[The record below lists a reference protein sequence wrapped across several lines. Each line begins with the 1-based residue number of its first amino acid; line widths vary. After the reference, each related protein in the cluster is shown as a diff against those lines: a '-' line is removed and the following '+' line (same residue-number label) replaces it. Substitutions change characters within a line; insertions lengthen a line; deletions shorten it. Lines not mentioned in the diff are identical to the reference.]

1 MLGVI
6 LLRPPAVSR
15 GGDLP
20 FVEAVRG
27 RTVPSRDDSAHAVAV
42 GVSPSVQRRR
52 PLPSRRNYFRAGL
65 ALPLLLAQVT
75 SLISAWPETAAAV
88 QVGARSLVTARLVP
102 HVLVLGLAAAAVW
115 MRGFS
120 PPEVGFSVA
129 MATEEGSLSEQ
140 GRHLL
145 GPRAAEIQVRDALIR
160 PALSTTTLTPSR
172 PRAEALTYTVR
183 PGDNAWDIGARFNV
197 GAYSVLWSN
206 GLDQD
211 DIIRPGQVL
220 RIPPVVGAVHA
231 VSPGDTLDSIA
242 GRFSVDPG
250 VIVDFNSLL
259 PGEGLQPDKLLIIPG
274 GSLPILPPAPV
285 IRAPA
290 APPVQPAAPAPA
302 PAPRV
307 SAPQTQTQPQTRPAP
322 APAPRQTVPVPAPPI
337 PAPTGRLSWP
347 TRGLITTYFSGWHP
361 GIDVAAP
368 IGTAIGAADGGTVTF
383 TGWNSWGYGYRI
395 VVDHGNGI
403 STTYNHLSAI
413 LVRPGQVVGKG
424 QQIARMGSTGR
435 SSGSHL
441 HFEVLRNGGF
451 VNPIAVLG

>member
-15 GGDLP
+15 GGHLP

-27 RTVPSRDDSAHAVAV
+27 RTVPIRDDSAHAVAV
-42 GVSPSVQRRR
+42 GVSQSARRRR
-52 PLPSRRNYFRAGL
+52 PLPNRGTPSRAGV
-65 ALPLLLAQVT
+65 ALPVLLAQLAAIV
-75 SLISAWPETAAAV
+75 SAWPATLTAV
-88 QVGARSLVTARLVP
+88 HVGARNLVTPRLAP

-115 MRGFS
+115 VRGFS
-120 PPEVGFSVA
+120 PPEIGFSVA
-129 MATEEGSLSEQ
+129 MATEEGSLSDQ
-140 GRHLL
+140 GRYLL

-172 PRAEALTYTVR
+172 PRADAVTYTVR

-231 VSPGDTLDSIA
+231 VSQGDSLDSIA
-242 GRFSVDPG
+242 SKFNVDPG
-250 VIVDFNSLL
+250 VIVDYNALL
-259 PGEGLQPDKLLIIPG
+259 PGEGLLPDKLLIIPG
-274 GSLPILPPAPV
+274 GSLPIVPV
-285 IRAPA
+285 APA
-290 APPVQPAAPAPA
+290 IRVPAA

-307 SAPQTQTQPQTRPAP
+307 SAPQPQTQARPAP
-322 APAPRQTVPVPAPPI
+322 AAPAPRRTVPVPAP

-361 GIDVAAP
+361 AIDVAAP
-368 IGTAIGAADGGTVTF
+368 VGTAIGAADGGTVTF
-383 TGWNSWGYGYRI
+383 TGWNSTGYGYRVI
-395 VVDHGNGI
+395 VSHGNGY

-435 SSGSHL
+435 STGSHL
-441 HFEVLRNGGF
+441 HFEVLRNGSF